1 MDNYFTLDEINDVIE
16 VFENFLRVYNIT
28 IPDSEEEKVRDN
40 VNSDSLI
47 YGTVYSNLQFDL
59 LLLFENLEKKNKVAT
74 VVNSW
79 GDEVKEWGDD
89 DEI

>member
-1 MDNYFTLDEINDVIE
+1 MNNYFTLDEINDVIE

-28 IPDSEEEKVRDN
+28 IPDSEEEKARDN

-59 LLLFENLEKKNKVAT
+59 LLLFEKLEKKNKVAT

-89 DEI
+89 NEI